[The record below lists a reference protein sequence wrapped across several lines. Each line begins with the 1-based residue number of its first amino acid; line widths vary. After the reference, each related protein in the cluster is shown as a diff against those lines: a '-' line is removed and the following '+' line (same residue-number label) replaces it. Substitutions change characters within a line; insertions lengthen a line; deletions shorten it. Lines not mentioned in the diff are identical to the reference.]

1 MMGQKDIII
10 LTFAILLLIGGG
22 GENTSSNVDAPGEEK
37 TAESTILGVAADV
50 LQDKTPLNKMNLYL
64 DGFHFYS
71 G

>member
-10 LTFAILLLIGGG
+10 LTFAILLLIGG